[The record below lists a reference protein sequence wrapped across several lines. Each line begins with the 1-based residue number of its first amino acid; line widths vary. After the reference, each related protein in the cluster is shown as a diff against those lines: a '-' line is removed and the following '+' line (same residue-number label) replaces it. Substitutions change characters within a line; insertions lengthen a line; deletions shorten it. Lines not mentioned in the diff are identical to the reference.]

1 LERSELNKKTKK
13 ELILIICALGAK
25 NNYLVHKSRN
35 NDAMM
40 KLFKRQLERLKER
53 IDYMINHP
61 WATENGGF
69 NSRKN

>member
-1 LERSELNKKTKK
+1 MERSELNKKTKK

-25 NNYLVHKSRN
+25 NNYLTHKSRN

-40 KLFKRQLERLKER
+40 KLFMRQLERLKGR
-53 IDYMINHP
+53 IDYIIKHP
-61 WATENGGF
+61 WATENGGY